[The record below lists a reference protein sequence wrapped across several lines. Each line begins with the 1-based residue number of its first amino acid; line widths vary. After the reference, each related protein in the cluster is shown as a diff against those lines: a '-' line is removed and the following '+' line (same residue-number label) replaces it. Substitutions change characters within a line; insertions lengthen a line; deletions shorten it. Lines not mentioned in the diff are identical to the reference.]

1 VTSGLSEKHLQQHS
15 GGARIDVRVGDI
27 RQLFDSMDPSPFRER
42 DLDPKAEAFILESA
56 RELPRR
62 LPLRLV
68 VSLTEAPPAD
78 ADDETVA
85 QAIRDYFQQRAAVTR
100 SALRRMLSTGGWSLL
115 IGLAFVAAANVL
127 GDVLSRQFGDH
138 SSYGR
143 LLHESFV
150 IGSWVAL
157 WRPLELLLYDW
168 WPLLTDAR
176 LHDRLGVMA
185 VELTHAG

>member
-1 VTSGLSEKHLQQHS
+1 MSGLSEKHLQRHS
-15 GGARIDVRVGDI
+15 GGARIDVHVGDI
-27 RQLFDSMDPSPFRER
+27 RQLFNSMDPSPFRER
-42 DLDPKAEAFILESA
+42 DLDPKAEAFILDAA

-62 LPLRLV
+62 VPLRLV
-68 VSLTEAPPAD
+68 VSMTQAPPAD
-78 ADDETVA
+78 GDNETVA
-85 QAIRDYFQQRAAVTR
+85 QAIRDYFQQRAAVVR
-100 SALRRMLSTGGWSLL
+100 SALRRMLRTGGWSLL
-115 IGLAFVAAANVL
+115 IGLAFVAAANLL
-127 GDVLSRQFGDH
+127 GDVLSRQFGDA

-176 LHDRLGVMA
+176 LYDRLGVMA
-185 VELTHAG
+185 VELSHAD